1 LQKGL
6 WRWKNKQGRPECPR
20 TSLSGTGRL
29 CKIAHDDLQLM
40 QLAVGRQ
47 RPARSIRYNFL
58 QSAETKA
65 SGTLGVAESAVMS
78 SIQDP

>member
-1 LQKGL
+1 
-6 WRWKNKQGRPECPR
+6 
-20 TSLSGTGRL
+20 
-29 CKIAHDDLQLM
+29 M